1 MILKCCMVCT
11 CGVVSFSDN
20 SIKEDIRGHQE
31 EVMWTVTHVAMQLI
45 SDLEKLPVGCPNE
58 ARSMP

>member
-1 MILKCCMVCT
+1 MVCT

-20 SIKEDIRGHQE
+20 STKEDIRGHQE